1 MLINLIL
8 TEQNHLTTFKS
19 MKNKQFITSLGLK
32 NVSKKHSFL
41 MKLTLSIFLFCCL
54 QIAATN
60 TFSQNNVTL
69 NYKNK
74 SLDVILNQIEKQTN
88 YNFVFNNDEVNIQ
101 KKFTINVI
109 NKNVNKV
116 MKLLFKNTS
125 IKYQVKNTLIIL
137 SKEKYIYQ
145 NDILKKQQQKYTISG
160 AVKDATTGETLLG
173 ANVIVKNPLKGTVTN
188 EYGFYSMTL
197 LKGIYVVEISY
208 IGYKSKQLEVV
219 LNKDIKRDFE
229 LTLAEN
235 ALEEV
240 VIKSINTSKSQLKT
254 ILTGVS
260 SLKASEIKKLPA
272 FFGEPDITRAILTQP
287 GVSTVGEGASGF
299 NVRGGNID
307 QNLLL
312 LDEAPLYN
320 SSHLWGL
327 FSAINADALKDIK
340 FYKGGIPARFGG
352 RASSVLDM
360 RQKEGSSKIF
370 KGEGGVGLLFS
381 RVTLEGPIKKDKLS
395 FLVSGRRTYFDLFFP
410 LAGED
415 LKKQKMYFYDL
426 NTKLAWNINDNNKLF
441 LSGYFGQDIM
451 KFKATEETVYDK
463 KTQKD
468 KKEPAGKIDFSWN
481 NATTSL
487 RWNHIF
493 SSKLFMNVSTIYSSY
508 KYKLAAENEGPSQT
522 DSGSSFEWTSS
533 VENYI
538 FKPDF
543 TYYLNPDT
551 KMRFGIHGTYYRFT
565 PAKVTSTEKGVNDID
580 FSVEK
585 GLEIAPYY
593 ELEKKWNKLSLNLG
607 VRYSTFRNL
616 GPYEVASYVSGLPKT
631 LSTVTGQ
638 MKYKSGETIKEY
650 AGFEPRLSLKFDVDD
665 RKSLKIGYNKM
676 YQYIHLMSNS
686 SAALP
691 FDVWKLS
698 GKYVKPLE
706 VNQYSFGFAFDSK
719 NRNYNFSV
727 EGYYKDFKNL
737 VEYVNNADLFIN
749 KNIETQLLPAKG
761 YAYGT
766 EFSVHKTKGKLTGNL
781 NYTYSVSKRKTVSE
795 FSSENINNGAYFSSN
810 YDKPHIFNATANYK
824 FSDKWTMGTFF
835 TFQSGRPTTIITGR
849 GVYGDN
855 QDETVFTYSDRN
867 AYRMQNTHRLDVS
880 LTYTPVKKTTSKWQ
894 GSWSF
899 GVYNIY
905 GRKNAFSNYYTFS
918 NKQNQNV
925 GISKTLNKK
934 QFSMFGAPIPF
945 VTYNFKF

>member
-1 MLINLIL
+1 
-8 TEQNHLTTFKS
+8 
-19 MKNKQFITSLGLK
+19 MKNKQFITLLGVK
-32 NVSKKHSFL
+32 NVSQKHAFL
-41 MKLTLSIFLFCCL
+41 MKATLSICLFFCL
-54 QIAATN
+54 QIAATS
-60 TFSQNNVTL
+60 TFSQNKVTL
-69 NYKNK
+69 SYKNTT
-74 SLDVILNQIEKQTN
+74 LEIILNQIEKQTD
-88 YNFVFNNDEVNIQ
+88 YSFVFNNDEVNIQ
-101 KKFTINVI
+101 QKFTINV
-109 NKNVNKV
+109 VNKELDKAI
-116 MKLLFKNTS
+116 KLLFRNTA

-137 SKEKYIYQ
+137 SKENK
-145 NDILKKQQQKYTISG
+145 NSTILKTAEQKYSISG
-160 AVKDATTGETLLG
+160 TVKDATTGETLLG
-173 ANVIVKNPLKGTVTN
+173 ANIVIKDALKGTTTN
-188 EYGFYSMTL
+188 EYGFYSMTI
-197 LKGIYVVEISY
+197 LKGIYVLQISY
-208 IGYKSKQLEVV
+208 VGYKSKEIKVDLS
-219 LNKDIKRDFE
+219 NNIKRNFE

-240 VIKSINTSKSQLKT
+240 VVKSTNTSKSQVRT

-260 SLKASEIKKLPA
+260 SLRAAEVKKLPA
-272 FFGEPDITRAILTQP
+272 FFGEPDITRAVLTQP

-327 FSAINADALKDIK
+327 FSAINTDALKDLK

-370 KGEGGVGLLFS
+370 KAEGGVGLLFS

-415 LKKQKMYFYDL
+415 LKNQKMYFYDL
-426 NTKLAWNINDNNKLF
+426 NTKLSWNINDNNTLF
-441 LSGYFGQDIM
+441 LSGYFGKDVM
-451 KFKATEETVYDK
+451 KFKAEEETEYDEQ
-463 KTQKD
+463 TQTETT
-468 KKEPAGKIDFSWN
+468 EPAGEISFSWN

-487 RWNHIF
+487 RWNHVF
-493 SSKLFMNVSTIYSSY
+493 SNKLFMNLSTIYSSY
-508 KYKLAAENEGPSQT
+508 KYALAAQNDGPSQT
-522 DSGSSFEWTSS
+522 DSGSAFEWTSS

-543 TYYLNPDT
+543 TYYLNPET

-565 PAKVTSTEKGVNDID
+565 PAKITSTEQTIGSID
-580 FSVEK
+580 LSVEK

-593 ELEKKWNKLSLNLG
+593 ELEKKWDKLSMNVG
-607 VRYSTFRNL
+607 TRYAIFRNL
-616 GPYEVASYVSGLPKT
+616 GPYEVASYASGLPKT
-631 LSTVTGQ
+631 PSTITGQ
-638 MKYKSGETIKEY
+638 VKYKSGKTIAKY
-650 AGFEPRLSLKFDVDD
+650 GGFEPRLSLKYDIDD

-698 GKYVKPLE
+698 GKYVKPLA
-706 VNQYSFGFAFDSK
+706 VNQYSFGFAFDSE

-749 KNIETQLLPAKG
+749 KNIETQLLPANG
-761 YAYGT
+761 YAYGS

-824 FSDKWTMGTFF
+824 FSDTWTMGTFF

-849 GVYGDN
+849 GIYGKN
-855 QDETVFTYSDRN
+855 KDETVFTYSDRN
-867 AYRMQNTHRLDVS
+867 KYRMKNTHRLDVS
-880 LTYTPVKKTTSKWQ
+880 LTYSSEASLHSKWK

-899 GVYNIY
+899 GFYNIY

-918 NKQNQNV
+918 NNENEHA
-925 GISKTLNKK
+925 GIPKTLNKK
-934 QFSMFGAPIPF
+934 QFSLFGAPIPF
-945 VTYNFKF
+945 ITYNFKF

>member
-1 MLINLIL
+1 
-8 TEQNHLTTFKS
+8 
-19 MKNKQFITSLGLK
+19 MKA
-32 NVSKKHSFL
+32 
-41 MKLTLSIFLFCCL
+41 TLSICLFFCL
-54 QIAATN
+54 QIAATS
-60 TFSQNNVTL
+60 TFSQNKVTL
-69 NYKNK
+69 SYKNTT
-74 SLDVILNQIEKQTN
+74 LEIILNQIEKQTD
-88 YNFVFNNDEVNIQ
+88 YSFVFNNDEVNIQ
-101 KKFTINVI
+101 QKFTINV
-109 NKNVNKV
+109 VNKELDKAI
-116 MKLLFKNTS
+116 KLLFRNTA

-137 SKEKYIYQ
+137 SKENK
-145 NDILKKQQQKYTISG
+145 NSTILKTAEQKYSISG
-160 AVKDATTGETLLG
+160 TVKDATTGETLLG
-173 ANVIVKNPLKGTVTN
+173 ANIVIKDALKGTTTN
-188 EYGFYSMTL
+188 EYGFYSMTI
-197 LKGIYVVEISY
+197 LKGIYVLQISY
-208 IGYKSKQLEVV
+208 VGYKSKEIKVDLS
-219 LNKDIKRDFE
+219 NNIKRNFE

-240 VIKSINTSKSQLKT
+240 VVKSTNTSKSQVRT

-260 SLKASEIKKLPA
+260 SLRAAEVKKLPA
-272 FFGEPDITRAILTQP
+272 FFGEPDITRAVLTQP

-327 FSAINADALKDIK
+327 FSAINTDALKDLK

-370 KGEGGVGLLFS
+370 KAEGGVGLLFS

-415 LKKQKMYFYDL
+415 LKNQKMYFYDL
-426 NTKLAWNINDNNKLF
+426 NTKLSWNINDNNTLF
-441 LSGYFGQDIM
+441 LSGYFGKDVM
-451 KFKATEETVYDK
+451 KFKAEEETEYDEQ
-463 KTQKD
+463 TQTETT
-468 KKEPAGKIDFSWN
+468 EPAGEISFSWN

-487 RWNHIF
+487 RWNHVF
-493 SSKLFMNVSTIYSSY
+493 SNKLFMNLSTIYSSY
-508 KYKLAAENEGPSQT
+508 KYALATQNDGPSQT
-522 DSGSSFEWTSS
+522 DSGSAFEWTSS

-543 TYYLNPDT
+543 TYYLNPET

-565 PAKVTSTEKGVNDID
+565 PAKITSTEQTIGSID
-580 FSVEK
+580 LSVEK

-593 ELEKKWNKLSLNLG
+593 ELEKKWDKLSMNVG
-607 VRYSTFRNL
+607 TRYAIFRNL
-616 GPYEVASYVSGLPKT
+616 GPYEVASYASGLPKT
-631 LSTVTGQ
+631 PSTITGQ
-638 MKYKSGETIKEY
+638 VKYKSGKTIAKY
-650 AGFEPRLSLKFDVDD
+650 GGFEPRLSLKYDIDD

-698 GKYVKPLE
+698 GKYVKPLA
-706 VNQYSFGFAFDSK
+706 VNQYSFGFAFDSE

-749 KNIETQLLPAKG
+749 KNIETQLLPANG
-761 YAYGT
+761 YAYGS

-824 FSDKWTMGTFF
+824 FSDTWTMGTFF

-849 GVYGDN
+849 GIYGKN
-855 QDETVFTYSDRN
+855 KDETVFTYSDRN
-867 AYRMQNTHRLDVS
+867 KYRMKNTHRLDVS
-880 LTYTPVKKTTSKWQ
+880 LTYSSEASLHSKWK

-899 GVYNIY
+899 GFYNIY

-918 NKQNQNV
+918 NNENEHA
-925 GISKTLNKK
+925 GIPKTLNKK
-934 QFSMFGAPIPF
+934 QFSLFGAPIPF
-945 VTYNFKF
+945 ITYNFKF

>member
-1 MLINLIL
+1 
-8 TEQNHLTTFKS
+8 
-19 MKNKQFITSLGLK
+19 MKNKQFITLLGVK
-32 NVSKKHSFL
+32 NVSQKHAFL
-41 MKLTLSIFLFCCL
+41 MKATLSICLFFCL
-54 QIAATN
+54 QIAATS
-60 TFSQNNVTL
+60 TFSQNKVTL
-69 NYKNK
+69 SYKNTT
-74 SLDVILNQIEKQTN
+74 LEIILNQIEKQTD
-88 YNFVFNNDEVNIQ
+88 YSFVFNNDEVNIQ
-101 KKFTINVI
+101 QKFTINV
-109 NKNVNKV
+109 VNKELDKAI
-116 MKLLFKNTS
+116 KLLFRNTA

-137 SKEKYIYQ
+137 SKENK
-145 NDILKKQQQKYTISG
+145 NSTILKTAEQKYSISG
-160 AVKDATTGETLLG
+160 TVKDATTGETLLG
-173 ANVIVKNPLKGTVTN
+173 ANIVIKDALKGTTTN
-188 EYGFYSMTL
+188 EYGFYSMTI
-197 LKGIYVVEISY
+197 LKGIYVLQISY
-208 IGYKSKQLEVV
+208 VGYKSKEIKVDLS
-219 LNKDIKRDFE
+219 NNIKRNFE

-240 VIKSINTSKSQLKT
+240 VVKSTNTSKSQVRT

-260 SLKASEIKKLPA
+260 SLRAAEVKKLPA
-272 FFGEPDITRAILTQP
+272 FFGEPDITRAVLTQP

-327 FSAINADALKDIK
+327 FSAINTDALKDLK

-370 KGEGGVGLLFS
+370 KAEGGVGLLFS

-415 LKKQKMYFYDL
+415 LKNQKMYFYDL
-426 NTKLAWNINDNNKLF
+426 NTKLSWNINDNNTLF
-441 LSGYFGQDIM
+441 LSGYFGKDVM
-451 KFKATEETVYDK
+451 KFKAEEETEYDEQ
-463 KTQKD
+463 TQTETT
-468 KKEPAGKIDFSWN
+468 EPAGEISFSWN

-487 RWNHIF
+487 RWNHVF
-493 SSKLFMNVSTIYSSY
+493 SNKLFMNLSTIYSSY
-508 KYKLAAENEGPSQT
+508 KYALAAQNDGPSQT
-522 DSGSSFEWTSS
+522 DSGSAFEWTSS

-543 TYYLNPDT
+543 TYYLNPET

-565 PAKVTSTEKGVNDID
+565 PAKITSTEQTIGSID
-580 FSVEK
+580 LSVEK

-593 ELEKKWNKLSLNLG
+593 ELEKKWDKLSMNVG
-607 VRYSTFRNL
+607 TRYAIFRNL
-616 GPYEVASYVSGLPKT
+616 GPYEVASYASGLPKT
-631 LSTVTGQ
+631 PSTITGQ
-638 MKYKSGETIKEY
+638 VKYKSGKTIAKY
-650 AGFEPRLSLKFDVDD
+650 GGFEPRLSLKYDIDD

-698 GKYVKPLE
+698 GKYVKPLA
-706 VNQYSFGFAFDSK
+706 VNQYSFGFAFDSE

-749 KNIETQLLPAKG
+749 KNIETQLLPANG
-761 YAYGT
+761 YAYGS

-824 FSDKWTMGTFF
+824 FSDRWTMGTFF

-849 GVYGDN
+849 GIYGKN
-855 QDETVFTYSDRN
+855 KDETVFTYSDRN
-867 AYRMQNTHRLDVS
+867 KYRMKNTHRLDVS
-880 LTYTPVKKTTSKWQ
+880 LTYSSEANLHSKWK

-899 GVYNIY
+899 GFYNIY

-918 NKQNQNV
+918 NNENEHA
-925 GISKTLNKK
+925 GIPKTLNKK
-934 QFSMFGAPIPF
+934 QFSLFGAPIPF
-945 VTYNFKF
+945 ITYNFKF

>member
-1 MLINLIL
+1 
-8 TEQNHLTTFKS
+8 
-19 MKNKQFITSLGLK
+19 MKNKQFITQLGLK
-32 NVSKKHSFL
+32 NVSQKHAFL
-41 MKLTLSIFLFCCL
+41 MKITLSIFLFCCL

-60 TFSQNNVTL
+60 TFSQKNVTL
-69 NYKNK
+69 NYENTT
-74 SLDVILNQIEKQTN
+74 LEAILNQIEKQTN

-101 KKFTINVI
+101 QKFTINV
-109 NKNVNKV
+109 VNKELNKAI
-116 MKLLFKNTS
+116 KLLFRNTA
-125 IKYQVKNTLIIL
+125 IKHQVKNELIIL
-137 SKEKYIYQ
+137 SKDKETYQ
-145 NDILKKQQQKYTISG
+145 KNILKKQQQKYTISG
-160 AVKDATTGETLLG
+160 IVKDATTGETLLG

-219 LNKDIKRDFE
+219 LNKDIKKNFE
-229 LTLAEN
+229 LTLSEN

-240 VIKSINTSKSQLKT
+240 VVKSTNTSKSQLKT

-287 GVSTVGEGASGF
+287 GVSSVGEGASGF

-370 KGEGGVGLLFS
+370 KAEGGVGLLFS
-381 RVTLEGPIKKDKLS
+381 RLTLEGPIKKDKLS

-441 LSGYFGQDIM
+441 LSGYFGQDVM
-451 KFKATEETVYDK
+451 KFKAEEELVYDE
-463 KTQKD
+463 KTKEN
-468 KKEPAGKIDFSWN
+468 KKEPGGKIDFLWN

-493 SSKLFMNVSTIYSSY
+493 SNKLFMNVSTIYSSY
-508 KYKLAAENEGPSQT
+508 KYSLAAENDGPSQT
-522 DSGSSFEWTSS
+522 DSGSAFEWTSS

-543 TYYLNPDT
+543 TYYLNPET

-565 PAKVTSTEKGVNDID
+565 PAKITSTEQGISNID

-607 VRYSTFRNL
+607 ARYAIFRNI
-616 GPYEVASYVSGLPKT
+616 GPYEVASYASGFPKT
-631 LSTVTGQ
+631 PSTITAQV
-638 MKYKSGETIKEY
+638 KYKNGKTIKEY
-650 AGFEPRLSLKFDVDD
+650 AGFEPRLSLKYDIDN

-691 FDVWKLS
+691 FDIWKLS
-698 GKYVKPLE
+698 GKHVKPLA
-706 VNQYSFGFAFDSK
+706 VNQYSFGFAFDNQ
-719 NRNYNFSV
+719 NRTYNFSV

-749 KNIETQLLPAKG
+749 KNIETQLLPANG

-766 EFSVHKTKGKLTGNL
+766 EFAVYKTKGKLTGNL

-795 FSSENINNGAYFSSN
+795 FSSENINNGEYFSSN

-824 FSDKWTMGTFF
+824 FSDKWTLGTFF
-835 TFQSGRPTTIITGR
+835 TFQSGRPTTLITGR
-849 GVYGDN
+849 GVYGEN
-855 QDETVFTYSDRN
+855 QDKSIFTYSDRN
-867 AYRMQNTHRLDVS
+867 AYRMKNTHRLDVS
-880 LTYTPVKKTTSKWQ
+880 LTYTPESSLYSKWK

-918 NKQNQNV
+918 NKENQNT

-934 QFSMFGAPIPF
+934 QFSLFGAPIPF
-945 VTYNFKF
+945 ITYNFKF

>member
-1 MLINLIL
+1 
-8 TEQNHLTTFKS
+8 
-19 MKNKQFITSLGLK
+19 MKNKQFITLLGVK
-32 NVSKKHSFL
+32 NVSQKQGFL
-41 MKLTLSIFLFCCL
+41 MKVTLSIFLFCCL

-69 NYKNK
+69 NYENK
-74 SLDVILNQIEKQTN
+74 SLELILNQIEKQTD
-88 YNFVFNNDEVNIQ
+88 YSFVFNNDEVNIQ
-101 KKFTINVI
+101 QKFTINV
-109 NKNVNKV
+109 VNKELDKAI
-116 MKLLFKNTS
+116 KLLFRNTA

-137 SKEKYIYQ
+137 SKENK
-145 NDILKKQQQKYTISG
+145 NSTILKTAEQKYSISG
-160 AVKDATTGETLLG
+160 TVKDATTGETLLG
-173 ANVIVKNPLKGTVTN
+173 ANIVIKDALKGTTTN
-188 EYGFYSMTL
+188 EYGFYSMTI
-197 LKGIYVVEISY
+197 LKGIYVLQISY
-208 IGYKSKQLEVV
+208 VGYKNKEIKVD
-219 LNKDIKRDFE
+219 LNNNIKRNFE

-240 VIKSINTSKSQLKT
+240 VIKSTNTSKSQLKT

-260 SLKASEIKKLPA
+260 SLRASEIKKLPA
-272 FFGEPDITRAILTQP
+272 FFGEPDITRAVLTQP

-327 FSAINADALKDIK
+327 FSAINADALKDLK
-340 FYKGGIPARFGG
+340 FHKGGIPARFGG

-370 KGEGGVGLLFS
+370 KAEGGVGLLFS

-415 LKKQKMYFYDL
+415 LKNQKMYFYDL
-426 NTKLAWNINDNNKLF
+426 NTKLSWNINDNNTLF
-441 LSGYFGQDIM
+441 LSGYFGKDVM
-451 KFKATEETVYDK
+451 KFKAEEETEYDEQ
-463 KTQKD
+463 TQTETT
-468 KKEPAGKIDFSWN
+468 EPAGEISFSWN

-487 RWNHIF
+487 RWNHVF
-493 SSKLFMNVSTIYSSY
+493 SNKLFMNLSTIYSSY
-508 KYKLAAENEGPSQT
+508 KYALAAQNDGPSQT
-522 DSGSSFEWTSS
+522 DSGSAFEWTSS

-543 TYYLNPDT
+543 TYYLNPET

-565 PAKVTSTEKGVNDID
+565 PAKITSTEQTIGSID
-580 FSVEK
+580 LSVEK

-593 ELEKKWNKLSLNLG
+593 ELEKKWDKLSMNVG
-607 VRYSTFRNL
+607 TRYAIFRNL
-616 GPYEVASYVSGLPKT
+616 GPYEVASYASGLPKT
-631 LSTVTGQ
+631 PSTITGQ
-638 MKYKSGETIKEY
+638 VKYKSGKTIAKY
-650 AGFEPRLSLKFDVDD
+650 GGFEPRLSLKYDIDD

-698 GKYVKPLE
+698 GKHVKPLA
-706 VNQYSFGFAFDSK
+706 VNQYSFGFAFDSE

-749 KNIETQLLPAKG
+749 KNIETQLLPANG
-761 YAYGT
+761 YAYGS

-824 FSDKWTMGTFF
+824 FSDTWTMGTFF

-849 GVYGDN
+849 GIYGKN
-855 QDETVFTYSDRN
+855 KDETVFTYSDRN
-867 AYRMQNTHRLDVS
+867 KYRMKNTHRLDVS
-880 LTYTPVKKTTSKWQ
+880 LTYSSEASLHSKWK

-899 GVYNIY
+899 GFYNIY

-918 NKQNQNV
+918 NNDNQNV
-925 GISKTLNKK
+925 GISKTLKKK
-934 QFSMFGAPIPF
+934 QFSLFGAPIPF
-945 VTYNFKF
+945 ITYNFKF

>member
-1 MLINLIL
+1 
-8 TEQNHLTTFKS
+8 
-19 MKNKQFITSLGLK
+19 MKNKQFITLLGVK
-32 NVSKKHSFL
+32 NVSQKHAFL
-41 MKLTLSIFLFCCL
+41 MKATLSICLFFCL
-54 QIAATN
+54 QIAATS
-60 TFSQNNVTL
+60 TFSQNKVTL
-69 NYKNK
+69 SYKNTT
-74 SLDVILNQIEKQTN
+74 LEIILNQIEKQTD
-88 YNFVFNNDEVNIQ
+88 YSFVFNNDEVNIQ
-101 KKFTINVI
+101 QKFTINV
-109 NKNVNKV
+109 VNKELDKAI
-116 MKLLFKNTS
+116 KLLFRNTA

-137 SKEKYIYQ
+137 SKENK
-145 NDILKKQQQKYTISG
+145 NSTILKTAEQKYSISG
-160 AVKDATTGETLLG
+160 TVKDATTGETLLG
-173 ANVIVKNPLKGTVTN
+173 ANIVIKDALKGTTTN
-188 EYGFYSMTL
+188 EYGFYSMTI
-197 LKGIYVVEISY
+197 LKGIYVLQISY
-208 IGYKSKQLEVV
+208 VGYKSKEIKVDLS
-219 LNKDIKRDFE
+219 NNIKRNFE

-240 VIKSINTSKSQLKT
+240 VVKSTNTSKSQVRT

-260 SLKASEIKKLPA
+260 SLRAAEVKKLPA
-272 FFGEPDITRAILTQP
+272 FFGEPDITRAVLTQP

-327 FSAINADALKDIK
+327 FSAINTDALKDLK

-370 KGEGGVGLLFS
+370 KAEGGVGLLFS

-415 LKKQKMYFYDL
+415 LKNQKMYFYDL
-426 NTKLAWNINDNNKLF
+426 NTKLSWNINDNNTLF
-441 LSGYFGQDIM
+441 LSGYFGKDVM
-451 KFKATEETVYDK
+451 KFKAEEETEYDEQ
-463 KTQKD
+463 TQTETT
-468 KKEPAGKIDFSWN
+468 EPAGEISFSWN

-487 RWNHIF
+487 RWNHVF
-493 SSKLFMNVSTIYSSY
+493 SNKLFMNLSTIYSSY
-508 KYKLAAENEGPSQT
+508 KYALAAQNDGPSQT
-522 DSGSSFEWTSS
+522 DSGSAFEWTSS

-543 TYYLNPDT
+543 TYYLNPET

-565 PAKVTSTEKGVNDID
+565 PAKITSTEQTIGSID
-580 FSVEK
+580 LSVEK

-593 ELEKKWNKLSLNLG
+593 ELEKKWDKLSMNVG
-607 VRYSTFRNL
+607 TRYAIFRNL
-616 GPYEVASYVSGLPKT
+616 GPYEVASYASGLPKT
-631 LSTVTGQ
+631 PSTITGQ
-638 MKYKSGETIKEY
+638 VKYKSGKTIAKY
-650 AGFEPRLSLKFDVDD
+650 GGFEPRLSLKYDIDD

-698 GKYVKPLE
+698 GKYVKPLA
-706 VNQYSFGFAFDSK
+706 VNQYSFGFAFDSE

-749 KNIETQLLPAKG
+749 KNIETQLLPANG
-761 YAYGT
+761 YAYGS

-824 FSDKWTMGTFF
+824 FSDTWTMGTFF

-849 GVYGDN
+849 GIYGKN
-855 QDETVFTYSDRN
+855 KDETVFTYSDRN
-867 AYRMQNTHRLDVS
+867 KYRMKNTHRLDVS
-880 LTYTPVKKTTSKWQ
+880 LTYSSEASLHSKWK

-899 GVYNIY
+899 GFYNIY

-918 NKQNQNV
+918 NNEYEHA
-925 GISKTLNKK
+925 GIPKTLNKK
-934 QFSMFGAPIPF
+934 QFSLFGAPIPF
-945 VTYNFKF
+945 ITYNFKF

>member
-8 TEQNHLTTFKS
+8 IQQNHLTTFKS

-54 QIAATN
+54 QVVATN

-69 NYKNK
+69 NHKNK
-74 SLDVILNQIEKQTN
+74 SLELILNQIEKQTN
-88 YNFVFNNDEVNIQ
+88 YNFVFNNDEVNVQ
-101 KKFTINVI
+101 QKFTINIV
-109 NKNVNKV
+109 NENVNKAV
-116 MKLLFKNTS
+116 EILFKNTLVKHQ
-125 IKYQVKNTLIIL
+125 IKNKLIIL
-137 SKEKYIYQ
+137 SKDKDISQ
-145 NDILKKQQQKYTISG
+145 KNILKKQQLKYTISG
-160 AVKDATTGETLLG
+160 TVKDATTGETLLG
-173 ANVIVKNPLKGTVTN
+173 ANVVIKDALKGTITN

-197 LKGIYVVEISY
+197 LKGIYVLEISY
-208 IGYKSKQLEVV
+208 VGYKSKEIKIN
-219 LNKDIKRDFE
+219 LNSNIKRNFE
-229 LTLAEN
+229 LTLTEN

-240 VIKSINTSKSQLKT
+240 VVNSTNKSQSQVKT

-260 SLKASEIKKLPA
+260 NIKTAEIKKLPA
-272 FFGEPDITRAILTQP
+272 FFGEPDITRVILTQP
-287 GVSTVGEGASGF
+287 GVSSVGEGASGF

-327 FSAINADALKDIK
+327 FSAINADALKDLK

-370 KGEGGVGLLFS
+370 KGEGGLGLLFS
-381 RVTLEGPIKKDKLS
+381 RLTLEGPIKKDKLS
-395 FLVSGRRTYFDLFFP
+395 FLVSGRRTYFDIFFP
-410 LAGED
+410 LAGDD
-415 LKKQKMYFYDL
+415 LKNQKMYFYDL
-426 NTKLAWNINDNNKLF
+426 NTKLSWNINDNNKLY
-441 LSGYFGQDIM
+441 LSGYFGKDVM
-451 KFKATEETVYDK
+451 RFKGEEETEYDEQ
-463 KTQKD
+463 TQTETT
-468 KKEPAGKIDFSWN
+468 EPAGKIDFSWN

-487 RWNHIF
+487 RWNHVF
-493 SSKLFMNVSTIYSSY
+493 SNKLFMNLSTIYSSY
-508 KYKLAAENEGPSQT
+508 KYSLAAENDGPSQT
-522 DSGSSFEWTSS
+522 DSGSAFEWTSS

-543 TYYLNPDT
+543 TYYLNLDT

-565 PAKVTSTEKGVNDID
+565 PAKLTNNEQGIKNID
-580 FSVEK
+580 LSVEK
-585 GLEIAPYY
+585 AVEIAPYY
-593 ELEKKWNKLSLNLG
+593 ELEKKWDKLSVNIG
-607 VRYSTFRNL
+607 ARYSLFRNI
-616 GPYEVASYVSGLPKT
+616 GPYEVATYASGLPKT
-631 LSTVTGQ
+631 PSTITGQ
-638 MKYKSGETIKEY
+638 VKYKSGETIAKY
-650 AGFEPRLSLKFDVDD
+650 GGFEPRLSLKYDVDD

-766 EFSVHKTKGKLTGNL
+766 EFSVHKTKGKFTGNL

-795 FSSENINNGAYFSSN
+795 FSSENINNGEYFSSN

-835 TFQSGRPTTIITGR
+835 TFQSGRPTTLITGR
-849 GVYGDN
+849 GVYGEN
-855 QDETVFTYSDRN
+855 EDETVFTYSDRN
-867 AYRMQNTHRLDVS
+867 AYRMKNTHRLDVS
-880 LTYTPVKKTTSKWQ
+880 LTYTPESSLYSKWK

-899 GVYNIY
+899 GIYNIY

-918 NKQNQNV
+918 NNNQNI

-934 QFSMFGAPIPF
+934 QFSLFGAPIPF
-945 VTYNFKF
+945 ITYNFKF

>member
-1 MLINLIL
+1 
-8 TEQNHLTTFKS
+8 
-19 MKNKQFITSLGLK
+19 MKA
-32 NVSKKHSFL
+32 
-41 MKLTLSIFLFCCL
+41 TLSICLFFCL
-54 QIAATN
+54 QIAATS
-60 TFSQNNVTL
+60 TFSQNKVTL
-69 NYKNK
+69 SYKNTT
-74 SLDVILNQIEKQTN
+74 LEIILNQIEKQTD
-88 YNFVFNNDEVNIQ
+88 YSFVFNNDEVNIQ
-101 KKFTINVI
+101 QKFTINV
-109 NKNVNKV
+109 VNKELDKAI
-116 MKLLFKNTS
+116 KLLFRNTA

-137 SKEKYIYQ
+137 SKENK
-145 NDILKKQQQKYTISG
+145 NSTILKTAEQKYSISG
-160 AVKDATTGETLLG
+160 TVKDATTGETLLG
-173 ANVIVKNPLKGTVTN
+173 ANIVIKDALKGTTTN
-188 EYGFYSMTL
+188 EYGFYSMTI
-197 LKGIYVVEISY
+197 LKGIYVLQISY
-208 IGYKSKQLEVV
+208 VGYKSKEIKVDLS
-219 LNKDIKRDFE
+219 NNIKRNFE

-240 VIKSINTSKSQLKT
+240 VVKSTNTSKSQVRT

-260 SLKASEIKKLPA
+260 SLRAAEVKKLPA
-272 FFGEPDITRAILTQP
+272 FFGEPDITRAVLTQP

-327 FSAINADALKDIK
+327 FSAINTDALKDLK

-370 KGEGGVGLLFS
+370 KAEGGVGLLFS

-415 LKKQKMYFYDL
+415 LKNQKMYFYDL
-426 NTKLAWNINDNNKLF
+426 NTKLSWNINDNNTLF
-441 LSGYFGQDIM
+441 LSGYFGKDVM
-451 KFKATEETVYDK
+451 KFKAEEETEYDEQ
-463 KTQKD
+463 TQTETT
-468 KKEPAGKIDFSWN
+468 EPAGEISFSWN

-487 RWNHIF
+487 RWNHVF
-493 SSKLFMNVSTIYSSY
+493 SNKLFMNLSTIYSSY
-508 KYKLAAENEGPSQT
+508 KYALAAQNDGPSQT
-522 DSGSSFEWTSS
+522 DSGSAFEWTSS

-543 TYYLNPDT
+543 TYYLNPET

-565 PAKVTSTEKGVNDID
+565 PAKITSTEQTIGSID
-580 FSVEK
+580 LSVEK

-593 ELEKKWNKLSLNLG
+593 ELEKKWDKLSMNVG
-607 VRYSTFRNL
+607 TRYAIFRNL
-616 GPYEVASYVSGLPKT
+616 GPYEVASYASGLPKT
-631 LSTVTGQ
+631 PSTITGQ
-638 MKYKSGETIKEY
+638 VKYKSGKTIAKY
-650 AGFEPRLSLKFDVDD
+650 GGFEPRLSLKYDIDD

-698 GKYVKPLE
+698 GKYVKPLA
-706 VNQYSFGFAFDSK
+706 VNQYSFGFAFDSE

-749 KNIETQLLPAKG
+749 KNIETQLLPANG
-761 YAYGT
+761 YAYGS

-824 FSDKWTMGTFF
+824 FSDTWTMGTFF

-849 GVYGDN
+849 GIYGKN
-855 QDETVFTYSDRN
+855 KDETVFTYSDRN
-867 AYRMQNTHRLDVS
+867 KYRMKNTHRLDVS
-880 LTYTPVKKTTSKWQ
+880 LTYSSEASLHSKWK

-899 GVYNIY
+899 GFYNIY

-918 NKQNQNV
+918 NNEYEHA
-925 GISKTLNKK
+925 GIPKTLNKK
-934 QFSMFGAPIPF
+934 QFSLFGAPIPF
-945 VTYNFKF
+945 ITYNFKF